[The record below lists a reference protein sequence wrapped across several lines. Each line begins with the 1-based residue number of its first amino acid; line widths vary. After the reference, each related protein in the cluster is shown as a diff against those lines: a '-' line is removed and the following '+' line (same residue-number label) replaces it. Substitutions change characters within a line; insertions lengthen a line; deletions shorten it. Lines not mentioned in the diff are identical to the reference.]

1 MARADVVVSL
11 TASSIQEGSQS
22 GYMVK
27 TPGAVVYCFF
37 ASQVDNN
44 LYWTKS
50 SDGGFTWTDPVSV
63 KALGGASS
71 GFAVWYDKWTPGNTG
86 TVIHLAY
93 FEQTGDDVFYR
104 GLDTSG
110 DTLGTETTI
119 FAGASTAA
127 ASNTCISLTRA
138 IGGNLYCA
146 FDIDGG
152 TETGFYRSTDAG
164 STWGSRTDVNEAT
177 SDYYLL
183 APGYAAD
190 TQDIICI
197 YWDRSADEISRKLYD
212 DSANTWGETS
222 IAASMT
228 DLSSAT
234 ADPQFSICVDDA
246 NNKILLAA
254 WSNADTLNADL
265 RFWTIDESAI
275 TEGTNIVQNSTDD
288 QGMVALALAT
298 DATTLYAFYGGKSD
312 GSETFPTAINI
323 YYKTSTDGGTTWGS
337 ETVLTTLTKGYDY
350 LMTFPVFTGD
360 FGAMFASQTTALD
373 TLLYSALHP
382 SAGGGLTVPLLAG
395 GVVQ

>member
-1 MARADVVVSL
+1 MARADVTISPVSS
-11 TASSIQEGSQS
+11 AVQRSSQS
-22 GYMVK
+22 AYMVK
-27 TPGAVVYCFF
+27 TPAAVLYCFF
-37 ASQVDNN
+37 ASQVDSN
-44 LYWTKS
+44 LYWAKS

-104 GLDTSG
+104 SLDTAT

-164 STWGSRTDVNEAT
+164 ATWGSRTDVNEAT

-197 YWDRSADEISRKLYD
+197 YWDRSAEEISRKLYD

-228 DLSSAT
+228 DLSSGT
-234 ADPQFSICVDDA
+234 AAPQFSICVDDA

-265 RFWTIDESAI
+265 RFWSIDESTI
-275 TEGTNIVQNSTDD
+275 TEGTNIVQNSVDD

-298 DATTLYAFYGGKSD
+298 DTTTLYAFYGGKSD
-312 GSETFPTAINI
+312 GSETFPTAISI

-337 ETVLTTLTKGYDY
+337 ETALTTLIKGYDA
-350 LMTFPVFTGD
+350 LMTFMVFTGD
-360 FGAMFASQTTALD
+360 FGAVFNSQTAALD

-382 SAGGGLTVPLLAG
+382 ASGGGGPLVG
-395 GVVQ
+395 GRLVN